1 MTYDT
6 DNGFREISVVLFD
19 GTIATLWWP
28 TSIPIP
34 ASYTVELVNDA
45 HGRFTRCHD
54 LKLTLLQ

>member
-34 ASYTVELVNDA
+34 ASYTSSLSTTPMA
-45 HGRFTRCHD
+45 ASPAAMI
-54 LKLTLLQ
+54 